1 MNKHTYTITFGDVA
15 ENHVGMQKIGQLHLE
30 GYSVN
35 KLKNLMEYLV
45 EKEFQVEYVDIS
57 YDGNEAGVLVIR
69 KGIQKILK
77 TDNNTEEITK
87 EHRILPMD
95 TKAFMKG
102 RVVNKIARY
111 NLCFDEESQE
121 PNYEEGRGRIVTF
134 SQVPLTKIVRKTVSD
149 WLGEIEPLKAEANY
163 YYDIGKCGIGYHGDS
178 ERRKVIAFRL
188 GETIPICFQ
197 WFQKSIP
204 VGDKIE
210 ISLEDGDMYIMS
222 EKAVGFDWKK
232 KLIPTVR
239 HATGCVKYTEYKN
252 KKNKKK

>member
-1 MNKHTYTITFGDVA
+1 MYTYTITFGDVA
-15 ENHVGMQKIGQLHLE
+15 ENHVGMQKVGQLHSE

-35 KLKNLMEYLV
+35 KLKKLSENLQ
-45 EKEFQVEYVDIS
+45 EKEFKVKYVDIS
-57 YDGNEAGVLVIR
+57 YEGNEAGVLVIR
-69 KGIQKILK
+69 KGIQKILQI
-77 TDNNTEEITK
+77 NNTEEITK
-87 EHRILPMD
+87 EHRVLPMD

-121 PNYEEGRGRIVTF
+121 PNYEEGRGRIISF
-134 SQVPLTKIVRKTVSD
+134 SQVPLTTIVRKMVSD
-149 WLGEIEPLKAEANY
+149 WLQETESLKAEANY
-163 YYDIGKCGIGYHGDS
+163 YYDIAKCGIGYHGDS

-204 VGDKIE
+204 VGSKIE

-239 HATGCVKYTEYKN
+239 HATGCLKYIEYK
-252 KKNKKK
+252 KKNKKM